1 MPPSASEHMEPRLVE
16 GASTPTPRKDM
27 KDSVKMADGICRQVV
42 ATIWPM
48 QLGSRCRLMI
58 RPLEASQGTG
68 RGHVFLFLEGE
79 DLAADDAAHTHPIQ
93 AGKGNEHAHQ
103 VGAHLLKELRQEEAL
118 VVGDELGDMG
128 PMAVAISRMI
138 STSGRG
144 VDNVHDA
151 LHDHIHRTAEEAGDG
166 AVERTP
172 MTSTIS
178 AAVRPMIMDTRVA
191 NMVRT
196 MISRP

>member
-1 MPPSASEHMEPRLVE
+1 
-16 GASTPTPRKDM
+16 
-27 KDSVKMADGICRQVV
+27 MADGICRQVV

-48 QLGSRCRLMI
+48 QV
-58 RPLEASQGTG
+58 PLDDPAAGGAQGTG

-128 PMAVAISRMI
+128 PWPWR
-138 STSGRG
+138 
-144 VDNVHDA
+144 
-151 LHDHIHRTAEEAGDG
+151 
-166 AVERTP
+166 
-172 MTSTIS
+172 
-178 AAVRPMIMDTRVA
+178 
-191 NMVRT
+191 
-196 MISRP
+196 